1 MDLSARFTKLDYS
14 PGNPGNPGNVLIFPQ
29 TLIHA
34 AAARCTEINADDRI
48 HSDCFFPQNFLSSIL
63 LRPWA
68 WQHAATKNLGK
79 LIVWTG
85 IVHIVHSFV

>member
-34 AAARCTEINADDRI
+34 APARCTEINADDRI
-48 HSDCFFPQNFLSSIL
+48 HSDCFFSTEFSIEHFAETLSL
-63 LRPWA
+63 
-68 WQHAATKNLGK
+68 ATRGD
-79 LIVWTG
+79 
-85 IVHIVHSFV
+85 